1 MTACEG
7 RGRRACPAAPAP
19 LSLVHARVGAQVAVL
34 LRDLGHDYSDEE
46 LREGFAT
53 LRSEWD
59 DKAAARPRAPAP
71 PRPRAL

>member
-1 MTACEG
+1 M
-7 RGRRACPAAPAP
+7 
-19 LSLVHARVGAQVAVL
+19 L